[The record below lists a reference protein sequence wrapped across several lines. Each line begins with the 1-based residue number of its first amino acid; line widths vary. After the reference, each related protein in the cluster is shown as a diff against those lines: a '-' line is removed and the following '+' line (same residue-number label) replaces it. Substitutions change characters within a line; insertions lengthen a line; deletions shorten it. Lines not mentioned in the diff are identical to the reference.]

1 MVQANVPRAFRAH
14 PLVAGN
20 TLLVLDSVWPQSVA
34 YWEDIGQYV
43 CQLRGCARCKL
54 TAVMFG
60 DEYQQAPPFI
70 YTQVDAMFKTYV
82 STQQLQHAHV
92 RSIPLGFK
100 RGFWSS
106 PLVLNGAEVHSGDW
120 RREYRCDSR
129 LLEVARDF
137 LCNFIGNALA
147 SQTRLDMMRAI
158 QDQWDF
164 FSACFY
170 KLTQM
175 WNDEAKG
182 MDTAAYRQVLA
193 DSSFTLCPGGG
204 NSETYRISEALEAG
218 SIPVLESD
226 EVFEIIYPLHPMP
239 YSRSFAGELHEAL
252 EDLLASPHQVTAL
265 RQTVTDYWMNL
276 KVDINRQ
283 FMQALSGQG
292 IATGSGRQNGRQEC
306 LAHLADSLAHLHAA
320 IVQEHAEQRKV
331 QESANR
337 VLTWRFDAW
346 DADKSG
352 AIDRKELMDAFGKLA
367 LEHSDLQISEMF
379 DKNDENKDGKITFDE
394 FQKARQAPI

>member
-1 MVQANVPRAFRAH
+1 VQANVPRAFRAH

-20 TLLVLDSVWPQSVA
+20 TLLVLHSVWPQSVA

-43 CQLRGCARCKL
+43 CRLRGCAHCKL

-82 STQQLQHAHV
+82 SMQQLQHAHV

-120 RREYRCDSR
+120 RRQYRYDSR

-147 SQTRLDMMRAI
+147 SQARLDMIRAI
-158 QDQWDF
+158 QDHWDF

-204 NSETYRISEALEAG
+204 NFETYRISEALEAG

-239 YSRSFAGELHEAL
+239 YSRSFAGELQEAL
-252 EDLLASPHQVTAL
+252 QDLLISPHQVTAL
-265 RQTVTDYWMNL
+265 RQQVTDYWMNL

-283 FMQALSGQG
+283 FRQAMSGLVIG
-292 IATGSGRQNGRQEC
+292 AGSGRQGGRHEC
-306 LAHLADSLAHLHAA
+306 LAHLADSLAHLEAA
-320 IVQEHAEQRKV
+320 IVQEHGEQRKV
-331 QESANR
+331 KESADR
-337 VLTWRFDAW
+337 VHAWRFDAW
-346 DADKSG
+346 DVDKSG
-352 AIDRKELMDAFGKLA
+352 AIDRKELKDAFGTLA
-367 LEHSDLQISEMF
+367 LGHSDLQISEMF
-379 DKNDENKDGKITFDE
+379 DKNDENKDGKITFAE